1 MPKITFIGAGSM
13 VFAKTLVGDIL
24 SFPELSD
31 STISLMDID
40 EDRLE
45 RTRQVAE
52 TMVDN
57 EGLDATIEAT
67 TDRVEALRDADYV
80 LNMINVGGT
89 EPFENEIRIP
99 ESYGIEQ
106 AIGDTLGPGGI
117 FRGLRTIPTMLDIAS
132 DVEEHCPD
140 ALFLNFTNPMAIIC
154 WAMFEGTDVETVGLC
169 HSVPHTAELLADYVG
184 VPEDELDHWVAGI
197 NHMAW
202 FLRLEHEGRDL
213 YPALREAMDD
223 PETYERDTVRFE
235 LLQHFGA
242 FVTESSA
249 HVSEYVPHVRT
260 DPDRIAELTGRG
272 AAERVPTATYL
283 QGWTAESAERDQP
296 LTEAEIES
304 ATVERSEEY
313 ASRIIH
319 SLETD
324 TTRRMNLNVPNEDGH
339 VANLPT
345 EACVEV
351 PTLVDGT
358 GIRPC
363 SVGDLPP
370 QLAALCRSNVA
381 VQERTVH
388 GGLTGDREA
397 VHQAVKLDPLS
408 TAACTLPELHEL
420 TEELIAANADYLP
433 ELT

>member
-1 MPKITFIGAGSM
+1 
-13 VFAKTLVGDIL
+13 
-24 SFPELSD
+24 
-31 STISLMDID
+31 
-40 EDRLE
+40 
-45 RTRQVAE
+45 
-52 TMVDN
+52 
-57 EGLDATIEAT
+57 
-67 TDRVEALRDADYV
+67 
-80 LNMINVGGT
+80 
-89 EPFENEIRIP
+89 
-99 ESYGIEQ
+99 
-106 AIGDTLGPGGI
+106 
-117 FRGLRTIPTMLDIAS
+117 
-132 DVEEHCPD
+132 
-140 ALFLNFTNPMAIIC
+140 
-154 WAMFEGTDVETVGLC
+154 
-169 HSVPHTAELLADYVG
+169 
-184 VPEDELDHWVAGI
+184 
-197 NHMAW
+197 
-202 FLRLEHEGRDL
+202 
-213 YPALREAMDD
+213 MDD

-235 LLQHFGA
+235 MLQHFGA

-296 LTEAEIES
+296 LAEAEIES

-339 VANLPT
+339 ITNLPT

-351 PTLVDGT
+351 PALVDGT